1 MLSRLRDLSQKFA
14 ASRLATFLLYFAIF
28 WAVAAATNAGF
39 VAKWGLR
46 DKWDIFGIE
55 AMLDGTAKRPF
66 VYRQL
71 APLVANVL
79 DRQAPDSWKAEFE
92 QLAGRLSNSFSTVA
106 TSDQPEFS
114 FRYRVVYYLSFF
126 SLLISLFLLRRILI
140 EWGLD
145 EGIALIA
152 PIAFVLL
159 TPYLQ
164 TEGGYFYD
172 SIELLFFSAGFLL
185 ASRGKIAA
193 LIALTVP
200 ATINKESYF
209 FFLATLYPL
218 LRHVASRRDAS
229 IGIGAAMSV
238 SLAVGLIIKFLFR
251 DAPGGIVEFN
261 LLHNLEQFS
270 HLSFYFRGE
279 LTYGIIGPRGAFVGT
294 LLFLAIVA
302 LRGWPPCNPVI
313 KQHIVISAAVTL
325 PLALLFAYP
334 GELRNLSILYVGFVV
349 LLGYALRRAHTSSGG
364 SSSVEVRHA
373 PPSEAQSQPE

>member
-1 MLSRLRDLSQKFA
+1 MLSHLRDLSRRFA
-14 ASRLATFLLYFAIF
+14 ASRAATFILYFAIF

-39 VAKWGLR
+39 IAKWGLR
-46 DKWDIFGIE
+46 DKWDMFGIE
-55 AMLDGTAKRPF
+55 TMLDGTARRPF

-71 APLVANVL
+71 APLIANVL
-79 DRQAPDSWKAEFE
+79 DRQAPESWKAEFE
-92 QLAGRLSNSFSTVA
+92 QLAGRLSYSFSTVP
-106 TSDQPEFS
+106 TSDRPEFS

-145 EGIALIA
+145 EGSALVA

-185 ASRGKIAA
+185 ASRGRIAA
-193 LIALTVP
+193 LVALTVP
-200 ATINKESYF
+200 ATINKETYF

-218 LRHVASRRDAS
+218 LRHASTRRDAS
-229 IGIGAAMSV
+229 IGTVATMGV
-238 SLAVGLIIKFLFR
+238 SLTVGLIIKFLFR
-251 DAPGGIVEFN
+251 DGPGGIAEFN
-261 LLHNLEQFS
+261 LLQSLERFS
-270 HLSFYFRGE
+270 DLSFYFRSE
-279 LTYGIIGPRGAFVGT
+279 LTYGIIGPRGAFLGT

-302 LRGWPPCNPVI
+302 LRGWPPSSPVI
-313 KQHIVISAAVTL
+313 KQHIVIGAAVTL

-334 GELRNLSILYVGFVV
+334 GELRNFSILYVGFVV
-349 LLGYALRRAHTSSGG
+349 LLGYALGSVRARSSGA
-364 SSSVEVRHA
+364 SSSETRTT
-373 PPSEAQSQPE
+373 PSDAERE